1 MTDHQIDIVSW
12 TSGYEIGV
20 IAERARILDLLREKA
35 DSRDIMQSLS
45 YPFLFEELAL
55 AIIPTDD

>member
-1 MTDHQIDIVSW
+1 MPEEQIDIVSW
-12 TSGYEIGV
+12 TNGYEIGI

-35 DSRDIMQSLS
+35 ESRDIMQSLS
-45 YPFLFEELAL
+45 YPFLFDELAL

>member
-1 MTDHQIDIVSW
+1 MPEESIDIVSW

-35 DSRDIMQSLS
+35 ESRDILESLS
-45 YPFLFEELAL
+45 YPYLFEELAL